1 VLKKTTQMEKALQY
15 EYRLSIYIN
24 SNLTINAVYR
34 ITLLTNGQTAD
45 MTDYNKLLTTRAQ
58 SRHFN

>member
-34 ITLLTNGQTAD
+34 IRLLTNGQTAD